1 MISPR
6 LPAFLLFSALAMS
19 AHALDVSS
27 PYYYTCVRGDC
38 TNGEG
43 TVREVISDT
52 LISGRWRGGQT
63 IAGERYLTA
72 PGVQPEKTF
81 EQYYGSDGLL
91 ERGTQLRVIAAG
103 RLIPRFTGSFA
114 RFEHPFYRRAIS
126 VPKEGVYDT
135 GTAIEYRGRFEYI
148 PQKGHEAGADPVGSG
163 NFIFYG
169 DKVDTEDN
177 EKTSGLFVG
186 FAVNNAKIFFQPA
199 RADYLSLLQEQYRR
213 DLDIAQNDF
222 HRQENQAMWRA
233 ALSVIA
239 EVSLTMA
246 GGGGGVGNGSNSRFA
261 VELVNNLI
269 TSSQTEGGD
278 AGNVIVDAAA
288 NALFKKIGG
297 GKASSLNQK
306 LGDAV
311 SRGLQKAR
319 EAEAARLAQ

>member
-1 MISPR
+1 
-6 LPAFLLFSALAMS
+6 
-19 AHALDVSS
+19 
-27 PYYYTCVRGDC
+27 
-38 TNGEG
+38 
-43 TVREVISDT
+43 
-52 LISGRWRGGQT
+52 
-63 IAGERYLTA
+63 
-72 PGVQPEKTF
+72 
-81 EQYYGSDGLL
+81 
-91 ERGTQLRVIAAG
+91 
-103 RLIPRFTGSFA
+103 
-114 RFEHPFYRRAIS
+114 
-126 VPKEGVYDT
+126 
-135 GTAIEYRGRFEYI
+135 
-148 PQKGHEAGADPVGSG
+148 
-163 NFIFYG
+163 
-169 DKVDTEDN
+169 
-177 EKTSGLFVG
+177 
-186 FAVNNAKIFFQPA
+186 
-199 RADYLSLLQEQYRR
+199 
-213 DLDIAQNDF
+213 
-222 HRQENQAMWRA
+222 MWRA